1 MNQEIQTR
9 DQLFNL
15 ITSNSKNGVYA
26 IKPRIFLEAIEKREP
41 PPSRE
46 FSLIFPPV
54 SIGSPSIFEVS
65 MISLIVKLLIPHKIV
80 EIGTYTG
87 YTTAILAKN
96 SDDKAIIVSVD
107 LPSGNYLDQDKSIS
121 NDALLNNWMI
131 NDNFLRQR
139 QSDAGEFYI
148 NGLPSRYTDKI
159 RLIKADSTNLAP
171 EDIARL
177 AQAELFFIDG
187 GHSFETVRSDTSL
200 ALASITSSGIVLW
213 HDYSSIIHSE
223 VTQYIDKSLSSE
235 HKILHIRGT
244 SLALLINS
252 SEALERLVG

>member
-1 MNQEIQTR
+1 MNQEIQTQK
-9 DQLFNL
+9 QLVEL
-15 ITSNSKNGVYA
+15 ITGNNDNGVYA
-26 IKPRIFLEAIEKREP
+26 IKPRIFLQAMEKRESP
-41 PPSRE
+41 ISRG

-65 MISLIVKLLIPHKIV
+65 MISLIVKLLMPRKIV

-96 SDDKAIIVSVD
+96 SHDKAIIVSID
-107 LPSGNYLDQDKSIS
+107 LPTGDYLDQNNAIS
-121 NDALLNNWMI
+121 NEALLSNWVV

-139 QSDAGEFYI
+139 QSDAGELYI
-148 NGLPSRYTDKI
+148 NGLPSSYSDKI
-159 RLIKADSTNLAP
+159 RLIKADSTKMTA
-171 EDIARL
+171 EDIAHL

-200 ALASITSSGIVLW
+200 ALASIVSSGLVLW
-213 HDYSSIIHSE
+213 HDYGSSIHSE